1 MADLQHA
8 KSFFKMDVVKTAA
21 VAGGAGGAYV
31 FISDFFL
38 DRYFKD
44 DSGEDQENA
53 ELMRAG
59 VQAVGGLALAG
70 IVSKWSKAAA
80 VGIAVGA
87 VLGAV
92 RHLFTYWDFSSTLD
106 EWFPEEDST
115 TGTGNT
121 NASGLSTLGRSRET
135 GWNPVQKAA

>member
-1 MADLQHA
+1 MSDLQKA

-21 VAGGAGGAYV
+21 VAGAAGGTFV
-31 FISDFFL
+31 FVSDFWL

-44 DSGEDQENA
+44 DNGDDQKNA

-70 IVSKWSKAAA
+70 LVARWSKTAA

-87 VLGAV
+87 ILGAV
-92 RHLFTYWDFSSTLD
+92 RHVFREWDFTATLN
-106 EWFPEEDST
+106 EWFPEDTGT
-115 TGTGNT
+115 TTTTTGNT
-121 NASGLSTLGRSRET
+121 PARGLSMVGSSRR
-135 GWNPVQKAA
+135 VAA